1 MSSQLKEKQQTK
13 SKEQIPTRDL
23 QADFHFNQHL
33 FRTVAYT
40 AAGFGLGMASSLLFK
55 HKAGMTIFFA
65 GAGAGYGS
73 ADFVNDLKRFR
84 NQRGPTQIKREG
96 GASSQISEKLDRTA
110 DNLKGDLQKAKNKVE
125 RGVEDVSSQVAGKIN
140 QTAKG
145 AEEWARNASEK
156 ATQHFQSKDYRRG
169 GDDDKD
175 KDDNKSG
182 KKETSRKDE
191 SSLKKGFNDVK
202 DQVKQSAESLKK
214 DFKKDDSSLKKD
226 AKDLK
231 DQVKQSA
238 ESLKKDVKKDDSSL
252 KKDAKDLKDQVKQSA
267 ESLKNNFKKDD
278 TQKKDQKKDDSSL
291 KKDAKDLK
299 DQVKQSAESLKNNF
313 KKDDTHK
320 KDESKDKSKD
330 QSKDGE
336 KTSFN
341 TTMRGGQTVTA
352 KKEEGSKEH
361 RAVGGTNLRVD
372 QYTAKVPDVSAFQ
385 EGYSTPKPEQE
396 GPVKVK
402 REDKSHGGQG
412 KSKADINS
420 TINKGGQHFQD
431 FRSNPHELGKGGELH
446 DIKQDYQR
454 NRNKA
459 GDPEADAKR
468 RASHQLAQDMHG
480 ESVHQ
485 GNNIRVNMQS
495 ETKQGFQNYKTGVAP
510 GLQKNQ
516 VNATLE

>member
-1 MSSQLKEKQQTK
+1 MSTQLKDKQQTK
-13 SKEQIPTRDL
+13 SKEQVPTRDL

-40 AAGFGLGMASSLLFK
+40 AAGFGLGMVSSLLFK

-65 GAGAGYGS
+65 GAGAGYGG
-73 ADFVNDLKRFR
+73 ADFVNDLHKFR

-96 GASSQISEKLDRTA
+96 GASSQINEKLNRTA
-110 DNLKGDLQKAKNKVE
+110 DNLKGDLQQAKNKVE
-125 RGVEDVSSQVAGKIN
+125 RGVEDVSGQVAGKIN
-140 QTAKG
+140 QTARG

-156 ATQHFQSKDYRRG
+156 ATQHFQSKDYRRS

-175 KDDNKSG
+175 KDDKKSG
-182 KKETSRKDE
+182 KKDE

-238 ESLKKDVKKDDSSL
+238 ESLKKDFKKDDSSL

-278 TQKKDQKKDDSSL
+278 TQKKDQ
-291 KKDAKDLK
+291 
-299 DQVKQSAESLKNNF
+299 
-313 KKDDTHK
+313 
-320 KDESKDKSKD
+320 SKD
-330 QSKDGE
+330 QSKNQPREEGE

-341 TTMRGGQTVTA
+341 TTTKGGQTVMA
-352 KKEEGSKEH
+352 KREEGSKEH
-361 RAVGGTNLRVD
+361 RSVGGNLRVD

-402 REDKSHGGQG
+402 REDKSQGGQD
-412 KSKADINS
+412 KSKADV
-420 TINKGGQHFQD
+420 NKTYNQGGQHFQD
-431 FRSNPHELGKGGELH
+431 FRSNPNQLGKAGELH
-446 DIKQDYQR
+446 EIKQDYQR

-495 ETKQGFQNYKTGVAP
+495 ETKQGFQNYKTGVDTALP
-510 GLQKNQ
+510 KNQ
-516 VNATLE
+516 VNADL